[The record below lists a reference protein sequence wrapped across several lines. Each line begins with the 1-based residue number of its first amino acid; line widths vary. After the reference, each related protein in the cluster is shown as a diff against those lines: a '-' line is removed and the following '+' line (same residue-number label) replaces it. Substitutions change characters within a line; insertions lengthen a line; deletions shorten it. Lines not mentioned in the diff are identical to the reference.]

1 MWYASNV
8 YVLEKLKTMYNTIN
22 KEQNKILL
30 KENNRNITNL

>member
-1 MWYASNV
+1 MWFASNV